1 MAGRSLNKIML
12 IGNLGKDPE
21 SRFTQGGQ
29 EAVRFTI
36 ACSRSWKTPEGETRE
51 ETDWFNITA
60 YGNLGK
66 ICHEYLHKGSKV
78 YIEGRL
84 SVRQY
89 DDQQTG
95 QKKTFVEVI
104 ASDMMMLDSR
114 SAGEGGG
121 GNYNSQRSNSGGYSN
136 TGGNND
142 RQPAN
147 QGAAPAPV
155 FDEDMDD
162 IPF

>member
-1 MAGRSLNKIML
+1 MARSLNKIML

-21 SRFTQGGQ
+21 MRFTQGGQ
-29 EAVRFTI
+29 EQVRFSL
-36 ACSRSWKTPEGETRE
+36 ACSRSWKTPEGEARE

-66 ICHEYLHKGSKV
+66 ICNEYLHKGSKV

-89 DDQQTG
+89 DDAQTG
-95 QKKTFVEVI
+95 QKRTSVDVI
-104 ASDMMMLDSR
+104 ANDMMMLDSR
-114 SAGEGGG
+114 QSGEGGYSG
-121 GNYNSQRSNSGGYSN
+121 GQRSSNSERSSN
-136 TGGNND
+136 
-142 RQPAN
+142 N
-147 QGAAPAPV
+147 QGASAAPV
-155 FDEDMDD
+155 FEEDMDD